1 MKPTKPIDTKRM
13 FVIPMVFLL
22 FITVTFGFI
31 TFYFTLNRFKQ
42 TMIDAG
48 SHLAETL
55 SLSITSSQQHK
66 ADYIAALDTTLIS
79 AGQYV
84 LKNRDQISNDYLKG
98 LTEAFIVSEIYWYSP
113 DGEILYDAND
123 TYVGWTPIPED
134 PIDRFMKSGLNLYI
148 EDIRKFTEDDRYFKF
163 VYIRDTD
170 GYFVQVGLNATEIQ
184 TLIARF
190 DFQYIVE
197 QFVNDNPELLYAL
210 IIDQNYISVADSDI
224 ADIGINYSG
233 DSAYEKALYGITI
246 GSDWYYDRVGE
257 VILEVSTPIY
267 YHDEVIGVLGIGY
280 SYDSYY
286 TIRTF
291 LLASFII
298 LITAILLLYTVIQYS
313 RIIKPLRKFSKQI
326 EAVNVD
332 SITSIQTNESQGV
345 LSGLN
350 HIFTQLLRKV
360 YDKEHENLAIIDKM
374 TSLAFTDQLTQ
385 LPNRNAGVQILKDLC
400 VDDQTV
406 AVIYLDVDNFKTVN
420 DTRGHDFGDLLIQEI
435 AKRLKQISVSNIHV
449 FRQQGDEFL
458 IVYAYP
464 ELDKLV
470 ALIDY
475 IKSQFTTAVTIEDTA
490 IFVEFSMG
498 IATYPKDGR
507 TPATL
512 LHKADV
518 AMYEAKKRDK
528 MSHMFYDDQMH
539 ANLNRKNEVLALLN
553 DAILNDWFYMVY
565 QPQINIDNNE
575 IVGLEALLRIQDSKV
590 SPSEFIT
597 VAEQN
602 RLINKI
608 GRIVIDKVLQ
618 QQKQWIEAK
627 LSPVP
632 VFVNLSAIQLQDPA
646 IIDFIRMSLEKYE
659 VPAELF
665 GIEVTESAIIDSR
678 EQAIQTLKLMKE
690 MGIKTAID
698 DFGSGQA
705 GINYMTNF
713 KVDIVKFDK
722 SFSDRYLNEQN
733 INIYLTI
740 LKLTSEFGF
749 ITLAEG
755 IETKAQVDLLQQTNC
770 KLVQGY
776 YYHKPALPTIIT
788 DLLQK
793 ATK

>member
-1 MKPTKPIDTKRM
+1 MKPTKPINTKRM
-13 FVIPMVFLL
+13 FVVPLFFLAL
-22 FITVTFGFI
+22 ITITFGLV
-31 TFYFTLNRFKQ
+31 TYFVTLNRLKQ
-42 TMIDAG
+42 NMIDTG
-48 SHLAETL
+48 STLAETL
-55 SLSITSSQQHK
+55 SLSVSNSQQHK
-66 ADYIAALDTTLIS
+66 VDYLASLDTTLIS

-84 LKNRDQISNDYLKG
+84 IKNRHLLTNEFLKG
-98 LTEAFIVSEIYWYSP
+98 ITDTFIVSEIYWYNP
-113 DGEILYDAND
+113 EGEILYDANNA
-123 TYVGWTPIPED
+123 YIGWTPTPDD
-134 PIDRFMKSGLNLYI
+134 PIDKFIKSGLNLYI

-163 VYIRDTD
+163 IYIKDTD
-170 GYFVQVGLNATEIQ
+170 GYFVQVGLIATEIHN
-184 TLIARF
+184 LIQQF
-190 DFQYIVE
+190 DYQYIVE

-210 IIDQNYISVADSDI
+210 ILNRDYISIADTDHD
-224 ADIGINYSG
+224 DIGIDYSG
-233 DSAYEKALYGITI
+233 DSAYQKSFFGITV
-246 GSDWYYDRVGE
+246 GSDWYYQRTKST
-257 VILEVSTPIY
+257 ILEISTPIY
-267 YHDEVIGVLGIGY
+267 QGDEVVGVLAIGY
-280 SYDSYY
+280 SYQDYY
-286 TIRTF
+286 SIRHF
-291 LLASFII
+291 LII
-298 LITAILLLYTVIQYS
+298 GTTLLGTAIILLYTLIQFVQ
-313 RIIKPLRKFSKQI
+313 IIKPLKRFSNQL
-326 EAVNVD
+326 EAVD
-332 SITSIQTNESQGV
+332 IHHMTTPPTQTSAGV

-350 HIFTQLLRKV
+350 RIFTQLLNKV
-360 YDKEHENLAIIDKM
+360 HDKEIENQHIIDKM
-374 TSLAFTDQLTQ
+374 TTLAFTDQLTQ

-590 SPSEFIT
+590 SPSEFIA

-627 LSPVP
+627 LSSVP

-665 GIEVTESAIIDSR
+665 GIEVTESAIIDRR

-722 SFSDRYLNEQN
+722 LFSDRYLNEQN

-788 DLLQK
+788 DLLHK
-793 ATK
+793 TTK